1 VVPQGREPAVD
12 PTAPTT
18 ASTRSKPAI
27 LAVDDDG
34 PVLAAVVRDLRR
46 RYAARFRILPTSD
59 SLAALSALEELA
71 LAEDP
76 VALIVA
82 DQRMPALSGTE
93 LLTRSRTLH
102 PDARAVLLT
111 AYADTDAAIEAINK
125 IHLDQYI
132 LKPWDP
138 PEESLYP
145 VLDELLDDW
154 EAGFHPPFDGIRLVG
169 HRWSAE
175 SHRLREFLARN
186 LVPFR
191 WLDVERDAVESQRLR
206 HAVGHSGLPLVVL
219 ADGTPHVEPSIRDLA
234 VAIGLRSTTET
245 RSFDLLVVGAGPA
258 GLAAAVYG
266 ASEGLR
272 TAVLEGVAPGGQA
285 GSSSRIEN
293 YLGFPSGVSGADLTR
308 RAIDQARRLGAEVL
322 APTTVTRLTTQAPYH
337 LVELEGGASLS
348 ATALIIA
355 TGVSYRTLDVDGADA
370 LAGRGVFYGA
380 SLHEARSYQD
390 EDVVIV
396 GGANSAGQAAIHF
409 ARFAR
414 SVTMVVRGSSLA
426 TAMSTYLVEQIGRTP
441 SIVVRCGTVVVSIH
455 GDGHLDHVEIS
466 TGGGEPER
474 LSTSGLFIFIGAI
487 PHTEWL
493 GQAVER
499 DPHGFV
505 LTGPDLARPGMWKE
519 QRDPF
524 PLETSLPGVF
534 AAGDVRARS
543 VKRVASAVGDGAV
556 AVQVVH
562 QYLGL

>member
-1 VVPQGREPAVD
+1 
-12 PTAPTT
+12 
-18 ASTRSKPAI
+18 
-27 LAVDDDG
+27 
-34 PVLAAVVRDLRR
+34 VLAAVVRDLRR

-219 ADGTPHVEPSIRDLA
+219 ADGTPHVEPSIHD
-234 VAIGLRSTTET
+234 
-245 RSFDLLVVGAGPA
+245 
-258 GLAAAVYG
+258 LAAAF
-266 ASEGLR
+266 
-272 TAVLEGVAPGGQA
+272 TTKAPGQG
-285 GSSSRIEN
+285 
-293 YLGFPSGVSGADLTR
+293 
-308 RAIDQARRLGAEVL
+308 
-322 APTTVTRLTTQAPYH
+322 
-337 LVELEGGASLS
+337 
-348 ATALIIA
+348 TAWDS
-355 TGVSYRTLDVDGADA
+355 T
-370 LAGRGVFYGA
+370 
-380 SLHEARSYQD
+380 
-390 EDVVIV
+390 
-396 GGANSAGQAAIHF
+396 
-409 ARFAR
+409 
-414 SVTMVVRGSSLA
+414 SVTPSSA
-426 TAMSTYLVEQIGRTP
+426 STAG
-441 SIVVRCGTVVVSIH
+441 
-455 GDGHLDHVEIS
+455 IS
-466 TGGGEPER
+466 
-474 LSTSGLFIFIGAI
+474 
-487 PHTEWL
+487 
-493 GQAVER
+493 V
-499 DPHGFV
+499 
-505 LTGPDLARPGMWKE
+505 
-519 QRDPF
+519 
-524 PLETSLPGVF
+524 
-534 AAGDVRARS
+534 
-543 VKRVASAVGDGAV
+543 
-556 AVQVVH
+556 
-562 QYLGL
+562 